1 MAASVR
7 RLPTSQQLA
16 VWRAYIETVEL
27 VRSRVEAQLHQ
38 DSQLS
43 SGDYKVLLALSEA
56 DDTAMRSSEL
66 AAHIEWERSR
76 LSGQLGR
83 MERRGLVRR
92 EPCAEDA
99 RGARVV
105 LTDDGAAA
113 FAASTRPHLR
123 AVKEI
128 FLDAFTAEQLQQ
140 VSESTTLIR
149 AHLDSAVRA
158 DRGDGAA
165 RTDGD
170 RTRPTTPA

>member
-1 MAASVR
+1 MAASAR
-7 RLPTSQQLA
+7 RLPTSEQLA
-16 VWRAYIETVEL
+16 IWRAYIETVEI
-27 VRSRVEAQLHQ
+27 VRSRVEAQLHH

-56 DDTAMRSSEL
+56 DGAAMRSSEL

-92 EPCAEDA
+92 EPCPEDA
-99 RGARVV
+99 RGSRVV

-123 AVKEI
+123 AVNEI
-128 FLDAFTAEQLQQ
+128 FLEAFTAEQLQQ
-140 VSESTTLIR
+140 VSESTALIR
-149 AHLDSAVRA
+149 AHLRRA
-158 DRGDGAA
+158 DRA
-165 RTDGD
+165 D
-170 RTRPTTPA
+170 RPAGPGTRPTVPS